1 MSHNTSENDVD
12 VLRFI
17 KFGKQDLNTK
27 VEWAQI
33 EHKKKWF
40 VANEQIWEFD
50 PVWASIRRE
59 ALSMAI
65 KCPVLASSL
74 HATILNHKTLENCL
88 AYKLCVKIESPL
100 VTAT

>member
-1 MSHNTSENDVD
+1 MEQ
-12 VLRFI
+12 
-17 KFGKQDLNTK
+17 KQ
-27 VEWAQI
+27 
-33 EHKKKWF
+33 WF

-59 ALSMAI
+59 ALKMAV

-74 HATILNHKTLENCL
+74 HATILNQKTLENCV
-88 AYKLCVKIESPL
+88 AYLLCTKIESTL